1 MKRAIQIFAML
12 FLAFACDDNEQNS
25 PTENTDVAFP
35 TEVGI
40 EIGAA
45 VTMEIGPSGGTFSS
59 DDALLDIIVP
69 PGAVSANTT
78 FSVQPITNF
87 CPGGIFN
94 GYRLLPGGTNF
105 DTPVKLVFH
114 YTEENAGEN
123 LADLLGIAYQAP
135 DDIWYAL
142 PNAEVN
148 TINKTISVEVKHF
161 TDWTAIEYM
170 GIFPKIPEVP
180 ELRVN
185 TTKELSVYGQGMA
198 TEEDDLPP
206 LPRNPDPNNNPSPGE
221 DELPPLP
228 VPRPFKTKWLV
239 NGVENGNDRVGR
251 ISAGDAVSHSVVYKA
266 PATVPDDGIVLIS
279 AEITG
284 LKKWIIEGGKPTVKK
299 YNKVILF
306 KRIKIRPDEYD
317 YTLQIDYKDGLACG
331 YTGQDVTDGAVMDV
345 HVKGSTITVKNIV
358 NQAPLVNPATIDIVN
373 NCSLTCDYGKAGVI
387 NILSGSGTILDPLEE
402 NDAYKFELVLKHGL
416 LVAAGAVNLACP
428 GYSTTT
434 DLGQGVDQTEHYKFY
449 LTLDSVQNVGTPP
462 SRKYGYFVK
471 LTPK

>member
-1 MKRAIQIFAML
+1 MKRAIQIFAVL
-12 FLAFACDDNEQNS
+12 VLAIACDNDEQNS
-25 PTENTDVAFP
+25 PIENTDVPFP
-35 TEVGI
+35 TEAGI
-40 EIGAA
+40 AIGAA
-45 VTMEIGPSGGTFSS
+45 VTMEIGPSGGTIRS

-69 PGAVSANTT
+69 PGAVSTNTT

-87 CPGGIFN
+87 CPGGIN

-105 DTPVKLVFH
+105 NAPVKLVF
-114 YTEENAGEN
+114 YYKDENAGEN

-135 DDIWYAL
+135 DNVWYTL
-142 PNAEVN
+142 PDAEVN
-148 TINKTISVEVKHF
+148 TVNKTISVEVKHF

-185 TTKELSVYGQGMA
+185 TTKELSVYGQGMG

-228 VPRPFKTKWLV
+228 VPRPFKTKWFV

-251 ISAGDAVSHSVVYKA
+251 ISAGNAVSHSIIYKA
-266 PATVPDDGIVLIS
+266 PATVPDDGIVLVS

-284 LKKWIIEGGKPTVKK
+284 LRKWTIEGGKPKVKK

-306 KRIKIRPDEYD
+306 KRIKILPSEYD
-317 YTLQIDYKDGLACG
+317 YTLRIEYKGDFACG
-331 YTGQDVTDGAVMDV
+331 FEGQIYNDITTLDV
-345 HVKGSTITVKNIV
+345 HVKGEDVTIKNIV
-358 NQAPLVNPATIDIVN
+358 NHEPTVAPPSISVSGCTMHCDPGTIGTLNV
-373 NCSLTCDYGKAGVI
+373 V
-387 NILSGSGTILDPLEE
+387 SGSGFVIPPTHSGDQWKFSLLL
-402 NDAYKFELVLKHGL
+402 NHVSLATGSSHKFECPDADPVIANGEPYE
-416 LVAAGAVNLACP
+416 APQSLAFILND
-428 GYSTTT
+428 SI
-434 DLGQGVDQTEHYKFY
+434 QTNNTSNGE
-449 LTLDSVQNVGTPP
+449 VGT
-462 SRKYGYFVK
+462 FLT